1 MSSLQRLQIR
11 GIRSFEE
18 QNPETIEFYTPL
30 TLVVGKN
37 GSGKTTIIEC
47 LRYILTGLMPPNS
60 TKGGAFI
67 HDPNLRSVREI
78 LAQVKLQF
86 SSTQGHRLIV
96 TRSLSVTI
104 KGKSRPMKTLDS
116 NLRLKRHHETQ
127 NISHRVAEMDLL
139 LPKYL
144 GVSAAVIDNVIF
156 CHQEDSLWP
165 LSESGTL
172 KKKFDAIFEAEKYT
186 KAIKNIKDIAKQKK
200 VDLQVEKVQEAAAKN
215 DKDRAVKAQKRSIE
229 LRDRV
234 EELRTEC
241 ENLGRRMAKALD
253 AAHKAHAESEGFAQ
267 LLATLEGKR
276 IEARSKQSSIND
288 LKVSL
293 KEVSESDEWLKS
305 TLAEFDQR
313 QDELR
318 ISLISKKEKYIECVD
333 EIKSLRNQLDINIG
347 KRGKFQE
354 AKEEY
359 ERQVM
364 RRKQLVRDAAARHNI
379 RGFEDLSNEALVEE
393 FLFKLKKLVREQQT
407 ALDRARREHDV
418 EKREAQSQVNKF
430 TERKSALQENRR
442 AASQQIARHNQELN
456 QYQRRADEIQ
466 INEGSKAVIES
477 RINDLRAKLD
487 ESRTAATTADWGAKL
502 REGNTTLKGLED
514 TLSQLNDELV
524 QGTKHASELARLAHV
539 KQELNEH
546 DRSLETLLGA
556 HSGRINSII
565 GTSWEPQTL
574 EQVHQDALDAA
585 AKELSVRERE
595 RDTTE
600 REMAQINFK
609 IKTVRDHLA
618 KKEGSAADAE
628 KKIRAVI
635 DDEPSEYEQCLVNAE
650 INAEQ
655 VRSDTKGSKELHDH
669 FLRLLQKLED
679 ETLCRVCMRKFKDKN
694 DKQYKVAQRYL
705 EEMLKKQEKAI
716 AEVQSDVYEQELKA
730 LLDIKVV
737 YEQWKQLT
745 GDDIPDLRKQVVSL
759 LLQRDA
765 MVAKVEKCDRAVDER
780 QQGKREIESITKAVG
795 LISKCKYDK
804 DRLRELVETLSAKQ
818 SQQAGGRTLEDIQE
832 EIQTINEEKR
842 KAQAVVS
849 QLTKDQD
856 QAKTDLSRMELEM
869 RDLNSELSSAS
880 FQLEKRQSLLDRVQE
895 FQNLNQKQRETIEQI
910 DADVQSL
917 DPQIATATT
926 RYEDVVA
933 RANASEKDLSHDASR
948 LTESMQNLDLLNDQ
962 IQSYVTRGGQ
972 AQIQHVD
979 RDIKNLE
986 NEIAN
991 VTSKQNDLIGE
1002 TNEINDRIK
1011 DSESTQR
1018 QYSDNLKYRRDQ
1030 RVLQQLTKEIEELSA
1045 HNAELD
1051 RDRLRAEAE
1060 KNTREHNVLSAMQ
1073 SELMGEMKSKDA
1085 QLAEILNEYNVDMK
1099 DAPQRYREAHIKV
1112 ETTKA
1117 AIDDLNRYGQALDKA
1132 IMKYHSL
1139 KMDEIN
1145 SILEELW
1152 RATYQGTDVDTILI
1166 RAENDSAGAG
1176 KSYNYRVIMVKQGTE
1191 MDMRGRCSAGQK
1203 VLASIIIRLALAE
1216 VFSANCGL
1224 IALDEPTTNLDQPN
1238 IEALAKAL
1246 HGIVKGRQEQSNFQL
1261 IVITHDE
1268 TFLKHMQCQD
1278 FTDTNFKD
1286 RPKRGGAPR
1295 EIETLIGI
1303 MHERDASRGRPI
1315 AEKRGFD
1322 YYNTPVRGVNIGG
1335 WLVLEPWI
1343 TPSIFAQ
1350 FPAGNVVD
1358 EFTLAQQPNA
1368 ESILQEHW
1376 STWATEEDFQK
1387 IASAGLNLVRI
1398 PIGYWAF
1405 TKYGDDPYIQGAAD
1419 YLDQALDWAADTGLK
1434 VWIDLHGAP
1443 LSQNGFDNSGQRTK
1457 TLGWGTGDTISF
1469 TNGIIGEIADR
1480 YADNP
1485 VVAGIELLNE
1495 PMIPQLP
1502 GGKDSVA
1509 QYTQQGFDTIN
1520 ERTSTILQVGFLDT
1534 DQWDGFLTRPGGAI
1548 LDTHTYQVF
1557 TDSDLALSPE
1567 DHIDK
1572 VYSRAQSW
1580 NQGQDKWIINGE
1592 WSAAFTDCAYGL
1604 NGWLLG
1610 SRFDG
1615 SFPGSTYIGSCT
1627 NRGNIQTWD
1636 QDLRTATTNY
1646 IKAQI
1651 DVSENLVQGWIFWNF
1666 KTESAGEWDFFQLLD
1681 NGIWPS

>member
-1 MSSLQRLQIR
+1 MSSIQRLQIR

-18 QNPETIEFYTPL
+18 QTPETIEFYTPL

-47 LRYILTGLMPPNS
+47 LRYIFTGLMPPNS

-86 SSTQGHRLIV
+86 SSTQGHHLIV
-96 TRSLSVTI
+96 TRSMSVTI

-200 VDLQVEKVQEAAAKN
+200 VDLQVERVQEEAAKN
-215 DKDRAVKAQKRSIE
+215 DKDRAIKAQKRSIE

-234 EELRTEC
+234 EELRAEC
-241 ENLGRRMAKALD
+241 EDLGRRMARALD
-253 AAHKAHAESEGFAQ
+253 AAHKAHADSEGFAQ
-267 LLATLEGKR
+267 LLATLEGKK

-288 LKVSL
+288 LNVSL
-293 KEVSESDEWLKS
+293 KEVTESDEWLES

-313 QDELR
+313 QEELR
-318 ISLISKKEKYIECVD
+318 SSLILKKEEYIECAD
-333 EIKSLRNQLDINIG
+333 EIKSLRNQLSVNIG
-347 KRGKFQE
+347 NRGKFQE

-359 ERQVM
+359 ERQVT
-364 RRKQLVRDAAARHNI
+364 RRKQLVRDAAARHSI

-393 FLFKLKKLVREQQT
+393 FLFKIKKLAKEQQT

-418 EKREAQSQVNKF
+418 EKREAQSKVSKL
-430 TERKSALQENRR
+430 TERKSALQEKRK

-487 ESRTAATTADWGAKL
+487 QARSAATAADWGTKL
-502 REGNTTLKGLED
+502 REGNNTLKRLED

-524 QGTKHASELARLAHV
+524 QGTKRASELARLAHV
-539 KQELNEH
+539 KQELSEH

-565 GTSWEPQTL
+565 GSDWEPQTL
-574 EQVHQDALDAA
+574 EQVLQDALDAA
-585 AKELSVRERE
+585 AKELSVQERE
-595 RDTTE
+595 RDATE
-600 REMAQINFK
+600 RDMAQINFK
-609 IKTVRDHLA
+609 IKTMREQLA
-618 KKEGSAADAE
+618 KKEESATDAE
-628 KKIRAVI
+628 QKIRAVI
-635 DDEPSEYEQCLVNAE
+635 NDEPAEYEQCLVNAE
-650 INAEQ
+650 VNAEQ

-669 FLRLLQKLED
+669 FLRLLQKLQD

-694 DKQYKVAQRYL
+694 DKQYKVALRYL

-716 AEVQSDVYEQELKA
+716 AEVQSDAYEQELKA

-745 GDDIPDLRKQVVSL
+745 GDDIPDLRKQIESL
-759 LLQRDA
+759 LVQRESL
-765 MVAKVEKCDRAVDER
+765 VARVEQCDKAVDER
-780 QQGKREIESITKAVG
+780 QQSKREIDSITKPVG
-795 LISKCKYDK
+795 LISKCKHDK
-804 DRLRELVETLSAKQ
+804 DRLQEQVETLSMKQ
-818 SQQAGGRTLEDIQE
+818 SQEAGSRTLEDIQG
-832 EIQTINEEKR
+832 EIQTMNEEKR

-849 QLTKDQD
+849 QLSKDQD
-856 QAKTDLSRMELEM
+856 QSKTDLSRMELEM

-880 FQLEKRQSLLDRVQE
+880 FQLEKRQSLLDRVEE
-895 FQNLNQKQRETIEQI
+895 FRTLNQTQREMIEQI
-910 DADVQSL
+910 DSEIQGV
-917 DPQIATATT
+917 DPQIAAATT
-926 RYEDVVA
+926 AYEDVVA
-933 RANASEKDLSHDASR
+933 RANATEKDLAHDASR

-962 IQSYVTRGGQ
+962 IQSYLGRGGES
-972 AQIQHVD
+972 QIQQVD
-979 RDIKNLE
+979 REIQKIE
-986 NEIAN
+986 NEISS
-991 VTSKQNDLIGE
+991 VTSKQNQLIAD

-1018 QYSDNLKYRRDQ
+1018 QYSDNLKYRRD
-1030 RVLQQLTKEIEELSA
+1030 RRILQLLTKEIEELSA

-1051 RDRLRAEAE
+1051 RDRLRSEAE
-1060 KNTREHNVLSAMQ
+1060 KNTREHNVLSATQ

-1085 QLAEILNEYNVDMK
+1085 QLAEILTEYNVDMK
-1099 DAPQRYREAHIKV
+1099 DAPKRYREAHIKV

-1238 IEALAKAL
+1238 IEALARAL

-1278 FTDTNFKD
+1278 FTDYYYRID
-1286 RPKRGGAPR
+1286 RDHA
-1295 EIETLIGI
+1295 
-1303 MHERDASRGRPI
+1303 ANSRIYRQSI
-1315 AEKRGFD
+1315 AELITPILQKKWFN
-1322 YYNTPVRGVNIGG
+1322 YYETPVRGVNIGG

-1343 TPSIFAQ
+1343 TPSVFAQ
-1350 FPAGNVVD
+1350 FPDGNVVD
-1358 EFTLAQQPNA
+1358 EYTLSQQPNA
-1368 ESILQEHW
+1368 EAILQAHW
-1376 STWATEEDFQK
+1376 SSWVTEADFQK
-1387 IASAGLNLVRI
+1387 IADAGLNLVRI

-1405 TKYGDDPYIQGAAD
+1405 NKYGNDPYIQGAAG
-1419 YLDQALDWAADTGLK
+1419 YLNQALVWAENHGLK

-1443 LSQNGFDNSGQRTK
+1443 LSQNGFDNSGQRSTVQ
-1457 TLGWGTGDTISF
+1457 WGSGDTISF
-1469 TNGIIGEIADR
+1469 TADIIGQIADW
-1480 YADNP
+1480 YGDNP

-1495 PMIPQLP
+1495 PLLSALP
-1502 GGKDSVA
+1502 GGKDSLVQFA
-1509 QYTQQGFDTIN
+1509 QQAYDKIN
-1520 ERTSTILQVGFLDT
+1520 KRTWAILQVGFLPV
-1534 DQWDGFLTRPGGAI
+1534 DQWTGFLSGPDGAI
-1548 LDTHTYQVF
+1548 LDTHNYQVF
-1557 TDSDLALSPE
+1557 TTADVALSPT
-1567 DHIDK
+1567 DHINQ
-1572 VYSRAQSW
+1572 VYARAQSW
-1580 NQGQDKWIINGE
+1580 KVGQDKWVINGE
-1592 WSAAFTDCAYGL
+1592 WTAAFTDCAYAL
-1604 NGWLLG
+1604 NGLG
-1610 SRFDG
+1610 IGARYDG
-1615 SFPGSTYIGSCT
+1615 TYPGSTYVGSCAD
-1627 NRGNIQTWD
+1627 RSNIATWD
-1636 QDLRTATTNY
+1636 NDLRTATTNY

-1651 DVSENLVQGWIFWNF
+1651 DVSESLIQGWIFWNF